1 MAPLHPDQ
9 FNDHQFRPTYESAHG
24 SAEVTPVGYVFN
36 LEVSP
41 EYRGNGEG
49 SEIMQ
54 KVTADADRLGRRL
67 KLHARE
73 ELHPWYEEMGF
84 RRKATGAY
92 KGDPLLVREACKP
105 GQ

>member
-1 MAPLHPDQ
+1 
-9 FNDHQFRPTYESAHG
+9 
-24 SAEVTPVGYVFN
+24 
-36 LEVSP
+36 
-41 EYRGNGEG
+41 
-49 SEIMQ
+49 MQ